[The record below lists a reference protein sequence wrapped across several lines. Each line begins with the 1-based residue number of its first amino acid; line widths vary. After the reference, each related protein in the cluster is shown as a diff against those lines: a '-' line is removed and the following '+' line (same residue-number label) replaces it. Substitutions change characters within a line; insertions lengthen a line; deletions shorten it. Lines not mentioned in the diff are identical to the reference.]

1 MAFTDLPAHWPR
13 LALTPVPLVHDV
25 LDLCVSNADRVRGGL
40 ALLVLRDNLTLAQ
53 PIFVAGPIPRLDRLE
68 ILKTL
73 LRQASRGGVDDTFIT
88 AIVHQPAQFTDDD
101 RALHQTMIDA
111 CDELGFRLLS
121 THLLA
126 AGCAE
131 LLPVARLVA

>member
-1 MAFTDLPAHWPR
+1 M
-13 LALTPVPLVHDV
+13 
-25 LDLCVSNADRVRGGL
+25 
-40 ALLVLRDNLTLAQ
+40 VLRADLTLAQ
-53 PIFVAGPIPRLDRLE
+53 PIFVTGPIPRLDRHE

-73 LRQASRGGVDDTFIT
+73 VRQASRGGVDDTFIT
-88 AIVHQPAQFTDDD
+88 AIVHQHGRLTDDD

-126 AGCAE
+126 DGGAE